1 MLRRPPT
8 NHVGDLLPRTRELE
22 AHVLDGRGPE
32 PVGIVLRADDEIAV
46 VRDPV
51 TAHQAHDVRALEH
64 LWRRPPDDLCHG
76 AKPSARDVDTFS

>member
-1 MLRRPPT
+1 
-8 NHVGDLLPRTRELE
+8 
-22 AHVLDGRGPE
+22 
-32 PVGIVLRADDEIAV
+32 
-46 VRDPV
+46 V